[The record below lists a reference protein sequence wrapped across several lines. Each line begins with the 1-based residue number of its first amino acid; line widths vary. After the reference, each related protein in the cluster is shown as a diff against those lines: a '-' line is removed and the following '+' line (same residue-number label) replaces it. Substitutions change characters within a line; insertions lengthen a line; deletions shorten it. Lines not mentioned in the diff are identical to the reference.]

1 VTLFPF
7 GKVTDIK
14 SRVYCPTA
22 GNFNQYFWISAKNT
36 NKIKQSFENSSY
48 IADAK

>member
-1 VTLFPF
+1 MTLFPF

-14 SRVYCPTA
+14 SRIYRLAV
-22 GNFNQYFWISAKNT
+22 GNGNQYFWISAKNT
-36 NKIKQSFENSSY
+36 TKIKQSFENSSN